1 MGENETFVVVQPGA
15 TLYADASQ
23 AKDEALLM
31 AQVRGGVWMVAR
43 VTGRAVPQAPVSP
56 PPQWE
61 DAPYG
66 G

>member
-1 MGENETFVVVQPGA
+1 MGENETYVVVQPGA
-15 TLYADASQ
+15 TLPIEAGQ

-61 DAPYG
+61 DASHG

>member
-1 MGENETFVVVQPGA
+1 MSENETFVVVQPGA
-15 TLYADASQ
+15 TLYADAGQ

-43 VTGRAVPQAPVSP
+43 VTGRAVPQPPAPVP
-56 PPQWE
+56 PKWE

>member
-15 TLYADASQ
+15 TLYADAGQ

-31 AQVRGGVWMVAR
+31 AQARGGVWMVAR

-61 DAPYG
+61 DASHG

>member
-15 TLYADASQ
+15 TLYADAGQ

-43 VTGRAVPQAPVSP
+43 VTGRAVQQPPVSP

-61 DAPYG
+61 DASHG